1 MTDLDLRYNLKRIL
15 SERNMTQLDLAKKL
29 HLKPNNLNTRLARG
43 RNCQI
48 SLLESI
54 CKTLNVEMEQLMY
67 GTDAQSNVI
76 TKQKPEEEED
86 NKMYQLKLE
95 ESQKKLIAALE
106 EISNLKDEL
115 LKKEVPVRKT
125 SNDN

>member
-1 MTDLDLRYNLKRIL
+1 MADLDLRYNLKSIL
-15 SERNMTQLDLAKKL
+15 REREMTQLDLAKQLK
-29 HLKPNNLNTRLARG
+29 LKPNNLNTRLARG
-43 RNCQI
+43 RNCQL

-54 CKTLNVEMEQLMY
+54 CQTLNVEMEQLLY

-76 TKQKPEEEED
+76 TKQKPEEDD

-125 SNDN
+125 SNNN

>member
-1 MTDLDLRYNLKRIL
+1 M
-15 SERNMTQLDLAKKL
+15 
-29 HLKPNNLNTRLARG
+29 
-43 RNCQI
+43 
-48 SLLESI
+48 
-54 CKTLNVEMEQLMY
+54 
-67 GTDAQSNVI
+67 I

-125 SNDN
+125 SNNN